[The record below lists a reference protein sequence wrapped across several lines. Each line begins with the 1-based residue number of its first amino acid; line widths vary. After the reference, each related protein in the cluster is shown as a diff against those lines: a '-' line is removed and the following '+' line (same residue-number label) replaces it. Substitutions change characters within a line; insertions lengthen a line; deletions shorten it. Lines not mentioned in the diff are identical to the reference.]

1 MGHFVVLFFSHPGA
15 IRLAILGFFVGHGG
29 ILSHPNNP
37 LLALVFLLVNSPLI
51 PGKTRVLSTTVF
63 DHVEVMEYT
72 QAHIISAGMLLFSFL
87 VLLGVYIVNRRF
99 PIHVS

>member
-51 PGKTRVLSTTVF
+51 PGKTRVAGRERKGRVRINLL
-63 DHVEVMEYT
+63 
-72 QAHIISAGMLLFSFL
+72 AHPTNAPAPSQVG
-87 VLLGVYIVNRRF
+87 
-99 PIHVS
+99 